1 MNLDDLFNKIYDEAQ
16 KKVKYYVIGM
26 WIITDDYN
34 NKGYIVDIMVC
45 KGKAREEALKEAKDY
60 ENTIKK
66 ITDEWY
72 LILDVGETVLEAT
85 KDVKDIFLKISKEE
99 IFPDSEFVATLV
111 KNAEKKER
119 EIDARN

>member
-16 KKVKYYVIGM
+16 IKVKYYVVGM
-26 WIITDDYN
+26 WIITEDYN

-45 KGKAREEALKEAKDY
+45 KGKAKEEALKEAKDY
-60 ENTIKK
+60 ENAIKK

-85 KDVKDIFLKISKEE
+85 KDIKDIFLKISKEE
-99 IFPDSEFVATLV
+99 IFPDNEFVATLV